1 MPLKI
6 LDTAEDEFSLGP
18 SEDGTYEEAN
28 GGTEMMRN
36 QLYSRVD
43 PDLLDKFQII
53 CSRVRWIDPKKPT
66 ILWCHDTWD
75 DPESQHLKEE
85 ERRARFEKFVFVS
98 NYQLSTYNLALQVP
112 YAQSFVMQNAI
123 EPIELKDK
131 DKDQIKLI
139 YHTTPHRGLNVATAA
154 IMALA
159 KNYGDKIH
167 FDVFSSFEAYGWK
180 DRDKEFEDLFNNIR
194 EHPQMTYHG
203 YQPNEKVREALQE
216 AHIFAYPSIWPETSC
231 IAAIEAMSAGCQI
244 VCPNYA
250 ALPETTANFATMYQW
265 SEDIQFHANVFA
277 NMLNAAIQN
286 HYDENTQRKLLYQKN
301 YTDNFYNWD
310 LRASQWTG
318 FLQGLSNQNAS

>member
-28 GGTEMMRN
+28 GGTEMMRS

-53 CSRVRWIDPKKPT
+53 CSRVRWVDPKKPT

-154 IMALA
+154 IMELA

-231 IAAIEAMSAGCQI
+231 IAAIEAMSAGCQV
-244 VCPNYA
+244 VCPNFA

-310 LRASQWTG
+310 LRANQWTG
-318 FLQGLSNQNAS
+318 FLQGLSNQKAS

>member
-131 DKDQIKLI
+131 NKDQIKLI
-139 YHTTPHRGLNVATAA
+139 YHTTPHRGLNVAVAA
-154 IMALA
+154 IMELA

>member
-28 GGTEMMRN
+28 GGTEMMRS

-131 DKDQIKLI
+131 NKDQIKLI
-139 YHTTPHRGLNVATAA
+139 YHTTPHRGLNVAVAA
-154 IMALA
+154 IMELA

-180 DRDKEFEDLFNNIR
+180 ERDKEFEDLFNNIK

-231 IAAIEAMSAGCQI
+231 IAVIEAMSAGCQV

-310 LRASQWTG
+310 LRANQWTG

>member
-131 DKDQIKLI
+131 NKDQIKLI
-139 YHTTPHRGLNVATAA
+139 YHTTPHRGLNVAVAA
-154 IMALA
+154 IMELA

-180 DRDKEFEDLFNNIR
+180 ERDKEFEDLFNNIK

-231 IAAIEAMSAGCQI
+231 IAAIEAMSAGCQV
-244 VCPNYA
+244 VCPNFA

-310 LRASQWTG
+310 LRANQWTG
-318 FLQGLSNQNAS
+318 FLQGLSNQKAS

>member
-139 YHTTPHRGLNVATAA
+139 YHTTPHRGLNVAVAA
-154 IMALA
+154 IMELA

-180 DRDKEFEDLFNNIR
+180 DRDKEFEDLFNNIK

-231 IAAIEAMSAGCQI
+231 IAAIEAMSAGCQV
-244 VCPNYA
+244 VCPNFA

-318 FLQGLSNQNAS
+318 FLQGLSNQKAS

>member
-85 ERRARFEKFVFVS
+85 ERRARFEKFIFVS
-98 NYQLSTYNLALQVP
+98 NYQLSTYNMALQVP

-131 DKDQIKLI
+131 NQDQIKLI
-139 YHTTPHRGLNVATAA
+139 YHTTPHRGLNVAVAA
-154 IMALA
+154 IMELA
-159 KNYGDKIH
+159 KTHGDKIH

-203 YQPNEKVREALQE
+203 YQPNEKVREALKE
-216 AHIFAYPSIWPETSC
+216 SHIFAYPSIWPETSC

-286 HYDENTQRKLLYQKN
+286 HYDEHTQRKLLYQKN

-318 FLQGLSNQNAS
+318 LLQGIINQKTS

>member
-131 DKDQIKLI
+131 NKDQIKLI
-139 YHTTPHRGLNVATAA
+139 YHTTPHRGLNIAVAA
-154 IMALA
+154 IMELA

-180 DRDKEFEDLFNNIR
+180 ERDKEFEDLFNNIK

-231 IAAIEAMSAGCQI
+231 IAAIEAMSAGCQV

-318 FLQGLSNQNAS
+318 FLQGLSNQKTS

>member
-131 DKDQIKLI
+131 NKDQIKLI
-139 YHTTPHRGLNVATAA
+139 YHTTPHRGLNVAVAA
-154 IMALA
+154 IMELA

-244 VCPNYA
+244 VCPNFA

-310 LRASQWTG
+310 LRANQWTG
-318 FLQGLSNQNAS
+318 FLQGLSNQKAS

>member
-43 PDLLDKFQII
+43 PDLLDKFQMI

-131 DKDQIKLI
+131 NKDQIKLI
-139 YHTTPHRGLNVATAA
+139 YHTTPHRGLNVAVAA
-154 IMALA
+154 IMELA

-180 DRDKEFEDLFNNIR
+180 ERDKEFEDLFNNIK

-286 HYDENTQRKLLYQKN
+286 HYDENTQRKLLQQKN

-310 LRASQWTG
+310 LRANQWTG

>member
-123 EPIELKDK
+123 DPIELKDK
-131 DKDQIKLI
+131 NEDQIKLI
-139 YHTTPHRGLNVATAA
+139 YHTTPHRGLNVAVAA
-154 IMALA
+154 IMELA

>member
-53 CSRVRWIDPKKPT
+53 CSRVRWVDPKKPT

-131 DKDQIKLI
+131 NKDQIKLI
-139 YHTTPHRGLNVATAA
+139 YHTTPHRGLNVAVAA
-154 IMALA
+154 IMELA

-180 DRDKEFEDLFNNIR
+180 ERDKEFEDLFNNIK

-231 IAAIEAMSAGCQI
+231 IAAIEAMSAGCQV
-244 VCPNYA
+244 VCPNFA

-310 LRASQWTG
+310 LRANQWTG
-318 FLQGLSNQNAS
+318 FLQGLSNQKAS

>member
-131 DKDQIKLI
+131 NKDQIKLI
-139 YHTTPHRGLNVATAA
+139 YHTTPHRGLNVAVAA
-154 IMALA
+154 IMELA

-167 FDVFSSFEAYGWK
+167 FDVFSSVEAYGWK

-310 LRASQWTG
+310 LRANQWTG
-318 FLQGLSNQNAS
+318 FLQGLSNQKAS

>member
-131 DKDQIKLI
+131 NKDQIKLI
-139 YHTTPHRGLNVATAA
+139 YHTTPHRGLNVAVAA
-154 IMALA
+154 IMELA

-310 LRASQWTG
+310 LRANQWTG
-318 FLQGLSNQNAS
+318 FLQGLSNQKAS

>member
-131 DKDQIKLI
+131 NKDQIKLI
-139 YHTTPHRGLNVATAA
+139 YHTTPHRGLNVAVAA
-154 IMALA
+154 IMELA

-194 EHPQMTYHG
+194 KHPQMTYHG

-231 IAAIEAMSAGCQI
+231 IAAIEAMSAGCQV
-244 VCPNYA
+244 VCPNFA

-310 LRASQWTG
+310 LRANQWTG
-318 FLQGLSNQNAS
+318 FLQGLSNQKAS

>member
-28 GGTEMMRN
+28 GGTEMMRS

-53 CSRVRWIDPKKPT
+53 CSRVRWVDPKKPT

-123 EPIELKDK
+123 DPIELKDK
-131 DKDQIKLI
+131 NEDQIKLI
-139 YHTTPHRGLNVATAA
+139 YHTTPHRGLNVAVAA
-154 IMALA
+154 IMELA

-180 DRDKEFEDLFNNIR
+180 ERDKEFEDLFNNIK

>member
-28 GGTEMMRN
+28 GGTEMMRS

-131 DKDQIKLI
+131 NKDQIKLI
-139 YHTTPHRGLNVATAA
+139 YHTTPHRGLNVAVAA
-154 IMALA
+154 IMELA

-231 IAAIEAMSAGCQI
+231 IAAIEAMSAGCQV
-244 VCPNYA
+244 VCPNFA

-310 LRASQWTG
+310 LRANQWTG
-318 FLQGLSNQNAS
+318 FLQGLSNQKAS

>member
-123 EPIELKDK
+123 DPIELKDK
-131 DKDQIKLI
+131 NEDQIKLI
-139 YHTTPHRGLNVATAA
+139 YHTTPHRGLNVAVAA
-154 IMALA
+154 IMELA

-231 IAAIEAMSAGCQI
+231 IAVIEAMSAGCQV

-310 LRASQWTG
+310 LRANQWTG

>member
-131 DKDQIKLI
+131 NQDQIKLI
-139 YHTTPHRGLNVATAA
+139 YHTTPHRGLNVAVAA
-154 IMALA
+154 IMELA
-159 KNYGDKIH
+159 KTHGDKIH

-216 AHIFAYPSIWPETSC
+216 SHIFAYPSIWPETSC
-231 IAAIEAMSAGCQI
+231 IAAIEAMSAGCQV
-244 VCPNYA
+244 VCPNFA

-310 LRASQWTG
+310 LRANQWTG
-318 FLQGLSNQNAS
+318 FLQGLSNQKAS

>member
-131 DKDQIKLI
+131 NKDQIKLI
-139 YHTTPHRGLNVATAA
+139 YHTTPHRGLNIAVAA
-154 IMALA
+154 IMELA

-180 DRDKEFEDLFNNIR
+180 ERDKEFEDLFNNIK

-265 SEDIQFHANVFA
+265 SEDIQYHANVFA

-310 LRASQWTG
+310 LRASQWNG
-318 FLQGLSNQNAS
+318 FLQGLSNQKTS

>member
-131 DKDQIKLI
+131 NKDQIKLI
-139 YHTTPHRGLNVATAA
+139 YHTTPHRGLNVAVAA
-154 IMALA
+154 IMELA

-180 DRDKEFEDLFNNIR
+180 ERDKEFEDLFNNIR

-231 IAAIEAMSAGCQI
+231 IAAIEAMSAGCQV
-244 VCPNYA
+244 VCPNFA

-310 LRASQWTG
+310 LRANQWTG

>member
-131 DKDQIKLI
+131 NKDQIKLI
-139 YHTTPHRGLNVATAA
+139 YHTTPHRGLNIAVAA
-154 IMALA
+154 IMELA

-180 DRDKEFEDLFNNIR
+180 ERDKEFEDLFNNIK

-310 LRASQWTG
+310 LRASQWNG
-318 FLQGLSNQNAS
+318 FLQGLSNQKTS

>member
-131 DKDQIKLI
+131 NKDQIKLI
-139 YHTTPHRGLNVATAA
+139 YHTTPHRGLNVAVAA
-154 IMALA
+154 IMELA

-180 DRDKEFEDLFNNIR
+180 DRDKEFEDLFNNIK

-231 IAAIEAMSAGCQI
+231 IAAIEAMSAGCQV
-244 VCPNYA
+244 VCPNFA

-310 LRASQWTG
+310 LRANQWTG
-318 FLQGLSNQNAS
+318 FLQGLSNQKAS

>member
-1 MPLKI
+1 MKI

-28 GGTEMMRN
+28 GGTEMMRS

-53 CSRVRWIDPKKPT
+53 CSRVRWVDPKKPT

-131 DKDQIKLI
+131 NKDQIKLI
-139 YHTTPHRGLNVATAA
+139 YHTTPHRGLNVAVAA
-154 IMALA
+154 IMELA

-231 IAAIEAMSAGCQI
+231 IAAIEAMSAGCQV
-244 VCPNYA
+244 VCPNFA

-310 LRASQWTG
+310 LRANQWTG
-318 FLQGLSNQNAS
+318 FLQGLSNQKAS

>member
-1 MPLKI
+1 
-6 LDTAEDEFSLGP
+6 
-18 SEDGTYEEAN
+18 
-28 GGTEMMRN
+28 MMRS

-154 IMALA
+154 IMELA

-231 IAAIEAMSAGCQI
+231 IAAIEAMSAGCQV
-244 VCPNYA
+244 VCPNFA

-318 FLQGLSNQNAS
+318 FLQGLSNQKAS

>member
-85 ERRARFEKFVFVS
+85 ERRARFEKFIFVS
-98 NYQLSTYNLALQVP
+98 NYQLSTYNMALQVP

-131 DKDQIKLI
+131 NQDQIKLI
-139 YHTTPHRGLNVATAA
+139 YHTTPHRGLNVAVAA
-154 IMALA
+154 IMELA
-159 KNYGDKIH
+159 KTHGDKIH

-216 AHIFAYPSIWPETSC
+216 SHIFAYPSIWPETSC

-286 HYDENTQRKLLYQKN
+286 HYDEHTQRKLLYQKN

-318 FLQGLSNQNAS
+318 LLQGIINQKTS

>member
-53 CSRVRWIDPKKPT
+53 CSRVRWSDPKKPT

-131 DKDQIKLI
+131 NKDQIKLI
-139 YHTTPHRGLNVATAA
+139 YHTTPHRGLNVAVAA
-154 IMALA
+154 IMELA

-310 LRASQWTG
+310 LRANQWTG
-318 FLQGLSNQNAS
+318 FLQGLSNQKAS

>member
-123 EPIELKDK
+123 DPIELKDK
-131 DKDQIKLI
+131 NEDQIKLI
-139 YHTTPHRGLNVATAA
+139 YHTTPHRGLNVAVAA
-154 IMALA
+154 IMELA

-180 DRDKEFEDLFNNIR
+180 ERDKEFEDLFNNIK

-231 IAAIEAMSAGCQI
+231 IAAIEAMSAGCQV
-244 VCPNYA
+244 VCPNFA

-310 LRASQWTG
+310 LRANQWTG

>member
-131 DKDQIKLI
+131 NKDQIKLI
-139 YHTTPHRGLNVATAA
+139 YHTTPHRGLNVAVAA
-154 IMALA
+154 IMELA

-180 DRDKEFEDLFNNIR
+180 DRDKEFEDLFNNIK

-231 IAAIEAMSAGCQI
+231 IAAIEAMSAGCQV
-244 VCPNYA
+244 VCPNFA

>member
-131 DKDQIKLI
+131 NKDQIKLI
-139 YHTTPHRGLNVATAA
+139 YHTTPHRGLNVAVAA
-154 IMALA
+154 IMELA

-231 IAAIEAMSAGCQI
+231 IAAIEAMSAGCQV
-244 VCPNYA
+244 VCPNFA

>member
-28 GGTEMMRN
+28 GGTEMMRS

-123 EPIELKDK
+123 DPIELKDK
-131 DKDQIKLI
+131 NKDQIKLI

-154 IMALA
+154 IMELA
-159 KNYGDKIH
+159 KKHGDKIH

-231 IAAIEAMSAGCQI
+231 IAAIEAMSAGCQV

-286 HYDENTQRKLLYQKN
+286 HYDEHTQRKLLYQKN
-301 YTDNFYNWD
+301 YTDNF
-310 LRASQWTG
+310 
-318 FLQGLSNQNAS
+318 

>member
-131 DKDQIKLI
+131 NKDQIKLI
-139 YHTTPHRGLNVATAA
+139 YHTTPHRGLNVAVAA
-154 IMALA
+154 IMELA

-180 DRDKEFEDLFNNIR
+180 ERDKEFEDLFNNIK

-231 IAAIEAMSAGCQI
+231 IAAIEAMSAGCQV
-244 VCPNYA
+244 VCPNFA

-277 NMLNAAIQN
+277 NMLNASIQN

-310 LRASQWTG
+310 LRANQWTG
-318 FLQGLSNQNAS
+318 FLQGLSNQKAS

>member
-131 DKDQIKLI
+131 NKDQIKLI
-139 YHTTPHRGLNVATAA
+139 YHTTPHRGLNVAVAA
-154 IMALA
+154 IMELA

-180 DRDKEFEDLFNNIR
+180 ERDKEFEGLFNNIR

-231 IAAIEAMSAGCQI
+231 IAAIEAMSAGCQV
-244 VCPNYA
+244 VCPNFA

>member
-98 NYQLSTYNLALQVP
+98 NYQLSTYNMALQVP

-131 DKDQIKLI
+131 NKDQIKLI
-139 YHTTPHRGLNVATAA
+139 YHTTPHRGLNVAVAA
-154 IMALA
+154 IMELA

-180 DRDKEFEDLFNNIR
+180 ERDKEFEDLFNNIK

-310 LRASQWTG
+310 LRANQWTG

>member
-1 MPLKI
+1 MQLKI

-123 EPIELKDK
+123 DPIELKDK
-131 DKDQIKLI
+131 NEDQIKLI
-139 YHTTPHRGLNVATAA
+139 YHTTPHRGLNVAVAA
-154 IMALA
+154 IMELA

-180 DRDKEFEDLFNNIR
+180 ERDKEFEDLFNNIK

>member
-131 DKDQIKLI
+131 NKDQIKLI
-139 YHTTPHRGLNVATAA
+139 YHTTPHRGLNVAVAA
-154 IMALA
+154 IMELA

-231 IAAIEAMSAGCQI
+231 IAAIEAMSAGCQV
-244 VCPNYA
+244 VCPNFA

-318 FLQGLSNQNAS
+318 FLQGLSNQKAS

>member
-123 EPIELKDK
+123 DPIELKDK
-131 DKDQIKLI
+131 NEDQIKLI
-139 YHTTPHRGLNVATAA
+139 YHTTPHRGLNVAVAA
-154 IMALA
+154 IMELA

-231 IAAIEAMSAGCQI
+231 IAAIEAMSAGCQV
-244 VCPNYA
+244 VCPNFA

-310 LRASQWTG
+310 LRANQWTG
-318 FLQGLSNQNAS
+318 FLQGLSNQKAS